1 MTSKV
6 LAIDDDS
13 IIRTL
18 ITNSLTKAG
27 YEVITAS
34 DGESGLQMVTQHK
47 PDIVVTDY
55 QMPGIS
61 GLELLSELKRSHPG
75 IPVIVLTAHGDV
87 ALTIKSIQAGAY
99 DFIEK
104 PLQIQELLQII
115 RNGIEISHQSR
126 SLAETIK
133 PEIRKTLEDNLLVG
147 KTPEMREIF
156 KNVGRVSLSKVNTL
170 ITGQTGTGKELIAK
184 LIHYSGITR
193 EHPFVV
199 VNCSVNEE
207 ILENELFGYEKG
219 AFLGATTGKK
229 GKFELAGEGSIFL
242 DDVSELSDAIQT
254 RILRTLQELE
264 FEKPGSDTLIPLNA
278 RIIAATNKDLEEMVK
293 NGQFRKELYY
303 RLKVF
308 TISLPPLK
316 DRKNDIEELVK
327 HIMQKLNRKLNKKVV
342 KIGAGVMEML
352 YNHDWPGNVREL
364 ENTLM
369 QAMIMTRTDVLEKE
383 HIVLLNVSPPSN
395 DEQFEL
401 VSIAAVEKV
410 HIQKVL
416 DRVRWN
422 KVEASRILEITR
434 PTLNAKIA
442 KYGLKP
448 S

>member
-352 YNHDWPGNVREL
+352 NNHDWPGNVREL

-383 HIVLLNVSPPSN
+383 HIVLFNVSPPSN

>member
-352 YNHDWPGNVREL
+352 NNHDWPGNVREL